1 MMSVVS
7 TQIRK
12 NLIEEI
18 NKEQAD
24 RDRLADKY
32 GRVWNTTELQE
43 EFEVQGFLAPFV
55 GVKQKGTGKRGSLMF
70 QHAPRYYFNWKP
82 DGE

>member
-1 MMSVVS
+1 MSIVS

-12 NLIEEI
+12 TLINEI
-18 NKEQAD
+18 NAEQAD
-24 RDRLADKY
+24 RAQLEDKY
-32 GRVWNTTELQE
+32 RKVWNTTELTD

-55 GVKQKGTGKRGSLMF
+55 VVRQRATGKRGSLMF
-70 QHAPRYYFNWKP
+70 QHYPRFYFNWKP